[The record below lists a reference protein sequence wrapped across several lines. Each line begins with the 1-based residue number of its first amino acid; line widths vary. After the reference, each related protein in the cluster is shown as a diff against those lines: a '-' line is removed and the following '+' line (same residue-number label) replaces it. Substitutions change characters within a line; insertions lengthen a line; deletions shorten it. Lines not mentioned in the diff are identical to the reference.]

1 MASVPSHIGRYQIQ
15 GAIGEGGMGALFKA
29 WDPKLE
35 REVAIKVLRGDDS
48 EMRERFA
55 REARSAAHLRHP
67 NIVTIFDVGEEAG
80 QPFIAMELIQGQT
93 LAELI
98 RTRAPIAL
106 GRKLELIEALCEG
119 LGFAHRAGV
128 VHRDVKPANM
138 MVDADGALKILDFG
152 IARFGGG
159 GGVTHAGMLIGT
171 LNYMSPEQVM
181 GKDVD
186 ARCDIY
192 AVGLV
197 FYELLAGRQAFPGDL
212 DTGILNRILSVPPD
226 PIAATPGVP
235 PEVARIVDRAI
246 AKDPNQRYQDL
257 AAMRVELEQSRT
269 AVAGA
274 PIRPTAGVV
283 APAMDAAASDA
294 ASTILLRPATGAES
308 GGAPQKTSTAVR
320 TVGFAA
326 LGVGVAVAGYFALGR
341 RTPAAPAPQSSA
353 ASPVADARIP
363 ARESQPAVT
372 PPASGAEHAG
382 RAAAESAP
390 AQTTDPGVAD
400 AAAAVRAAREF
411 YDHQDRARALTSI
424 QRALQLRPSDPDT
437 RHTLDEWLTAADA
450 EAHQAQVAAEIAGR
464 SAANSKTYADAVARS
479 TQGRSEQR
487 DRPDQALLDL
497 WAATAI
503 FKQAAVEP
511 SSDARTAL
519 SPPPAPAPA
528 RDAGLPAAP
537 PGRASSPAPTPA
549 PPPPVDPAVRRRTEQ
564 PAVDSVIEQYRAAVD
579 ARNLADLT
587 KVFPTAPPSY
597 KELFDDMKKVSLE
610 LSEPKTDYDAAWTT
624 ATVRAKAKLA
634 VSPKNGFSQS
644 TTVVRTFILRKADGR
659 WTITSVTDNGR

>member
-1 MASVPSHIGRYQIQ
+1 
-15 GAIGEGGMGALFKA
+15 MGALFKA

-98 RTRAPIAL
+98 RTRAPLAID
-106 GRKLELIEALCEG
+106 RKLELIEALCEG

-226 PIAATPGVP
+226 PIAAAPGVP

-257 AAMRVELEQSRT
+257 TAMRVELEQSR
-269 AVAGA
+269 AELAGT
-274 PIRPTAGVV
+274 PIRPTAAVA
-283 APAMDAAASDA
+283 APAMDTAASDA
-294 ASTILLRPATGAES
+294 ASTILLRPATGAGS
-308 GGAPQKTSTAVR
+308 GTAVAKTSTTVR
-320 TVGFAA
+320 TVGLAA

-341 RTPAAPAPQSSA
+341 RPPAAPAAPAPQSPA
-353 ASPVADARIP
+353 ASPVADARVP
-363 ARESQPAVT
+363 ARESRAPVT
-372 PPASGAEHAG
+372 PPASPAEHDG
-382 RAAAESAP
+382 RAATASTP
-390 AQTTDPGVAD
+390 AQTSDPGVAET
-400 AAAAVRAAREF
+400 AAAVRAAREF

-437 RHTLDEWLTAADA
+437 RRTLDEWLSAADA

-479 TQGRSEQR
+479 TQGRSAQR

-503 FKQAAVEP
+503 FKQAAVGP
-511 SSDARTAL
+511 PSDARAAL

-528 RDAGLPAAP
+528 RDAGPPAAP
-537 PGRASSPAPTPA
+537 PGRASSPAATPA
-549 PPPPVDPAVRRRTEQ
+549 PPPVDPAVRRRTEQ
-564 PAVDSVIEQYRAAVD
+564 AAVDSVIEQYRLAVD
-579 ARNLADLT
+579 ARSLADLT
-587 KVFPTAPPSY
+587 KVFPTAPSSY
-597 KELFDDMKKVSLE
+597 RELFDDMKKVSLE

-624 ATVRAKAKLA
+624 ATVRTKAKLS

-644 TTVVRTFILRKADGR
+644 TTVERTFVLRKADGR
-659 WTITSVTDNGR
+659 WTITSVADNGR